1 MIKRGRIP
9 FASDRYDGS
18 DIIACA
24 IIILQEDFMKKQITI
39 TDLLNIFLQ
48 HIKLIIIVTLL
59 GGLLAFLYV
68 SYFVTPMYS
77 TSSLILVQNG
87 NSFGDINAS
96 NKNTTVGDEKVNTSD
111 ITSSQ
116 MLANTCSTL
125 FTVDPDMKSIIS
137 GASVSISVVENSYFL
152 RITST
157 SSDPHTAANIAN
169 LVANTAP
176 QVFKKYFGDAGKVD
190 LVEEAGV
197 PSSPSSPNKMR
208 YVLIGLLVGL
218 VVSLGISFLLEIIDT
233 TIKPGDDLYKMYD
246 IPVFAEI
253 VDFETEGRG
262 KRK

>member
-1 MIKRGRIP
+1 
-9 FASDRYDGS
+9 
-18 DIIACA
+18 
-24 IIILQEDFMKKQITI
+24 MKKQISI
-39 TDLLNIFLQ
+39 GDLLKIFLQ

-68 SYFVTPMYS
+68 TYLVTPMYS
-77 TSSLILVQNG
+77 TSALILVQNG
-87 NSFGDINAS
+87 NTFESDINAANNS
-96 NKNTTVGDEKVNTSD
+96 SLNGEKVNTND

-137 GASVSISVVENSYFL
+137 GASISISVVEDSYFL
-152 RITST
+152 RISST

-190 LVEEAGV
+190 TVEEANV
-197 PSSPSSPNKMR
+197 PSSPSSPNKPR
-208 YVLIGLLVGL
+208 YVLIGLLAGL
-218 VVSLGISFLLEIIDT
+218 VLSLVISFLLEIIDT
-233 TIKPGDDLYKMYD
+233 TIKPGDDLYKIYD

-253 VDFETEGRG
+253 VDFETEGGG
-262 KRK
+262 KKK

>member
-1 MIKRGRIP
+1 
-9 FASDRYDGS
+9 
-18 DIIACA
+18 
-24 IIILQEDFMKKQITI
+24 MKKQITI

-87 NSFGDINAS
+87 NSFGDINAT
-96 NKNTTVGDEKVNTSD
+96 NKNTTVGDEKVNTND

>member
-1 MIKRGRIP
+1 
-9 FASDRYDGS
+9 
-18 DIIACA
+18 
-24 IIILQEDFMKKQITI
+24 MKKQITI
-39 TDLLNIFLQ
+39 ADLLKIFLQ

-59 GGLLAFLYV
+59 GALLAFLYV
-68 SYFVTPMYS
+68 TYLVTPMYS
-77 TSSLILVQNG
+77 TSALILVQNG
-87 NSFGDINAS
+87 NSFESDINKANNS
-96 NKNTTVGDEKVNTSD
+96 SMSGEKVNTSD

-137 GASVSISVVENSYFL
+137 GASISISVVENSYFL
-152 RITST
+152 RVSST

-190 LVEEAGV
+190 TVEEANV
-197 PSSPSSPNKMR
+197 PSSPSSPNKPK

-218 VVSLGISFLLEIIDT
+218 VLSLIISFLLEIIDT
-233 TIKPGDDLYKMYD
+233 TIKPGDDLYKLYD

-253 VDFETEGRG
+253 VDFEAEGG
-262 KRK
+262 AKKK

>member
-1 MIKRGRIP
+1 
-9 FASDRYDGS
+9 
-18 DIIACA
+18 
-24 IIILQEDFMKKQITI
+24 MKKQITI
-39 TDLLNIFLQ
+39 GDLLKIFLQ

-59 GGLLAFLYV
+59 GGILAFIYV
-68 SYFVTPMYS
+68 TYFVTPMYS

-87 NSFGDINAS
+87 NTFESDISSAGS
-96 NKNTTVGDEKVNTSD
+96 NKTLSGEKVNTND

-137 GASVSISVVENSYFL
+137 GATISISVVEESYFL
-152 RITST
+152 RISST

-190 LVEEAGV
+190 TVEEANV
-197 PSSPSSPNKMR
+197 PSSPSSPNRSR
-208 YVLIGLLVGL
+208 YILIGLIIGL
-218 VVSLGISFLLEIIDT
+218 ALSLIISFLLEIIDT
-233 TIKPGDDLYKMYD
+233 TIKPGDDLYKMYE

-253 VDFETEGRG
+253 VDFEAEGG
-262 KRK
+262 AKKK

>member
-1 MIKRGRIP
+1 
-9 FASDRYDGS
+9 
-18 DIIACA
+18 
-24 IIILQEDFMKKQITI
+24 MKKQITI
-39 TDLLNIFLQ
+39 ADLLSIFLQ

-68 SYFVTPMYS
+68 TYFVTPMYS

-197 PSSPSSPNKMR
+197 PSAPSSPNKMR
-208 YVLIGLLVGL
+208 FVLIGLLIGL
-218 VVSLGISFLLEIIDT
+218 VVSLGISFLIEIIDT

-262 KRK
+262 KKK

>member
-1 MIKRGRIP
+1 
-9 FASDRYDGS
+9 
-18 DIIACA
+18 
-24 IIILQEDFMKKQITI
+24 MKKQISI
-39 TDLLNIFLQ
+39 GDLLKIFLQ

-59 GGLLAFLYV
+59 GALLAFLYV
-68 SYFVTPMYS
+68 TYLVTPMYS
-77 TSSLILVQNG
+77 TSALILVQNG
-87 NSFGDINAS
+87 NTFESDINKANNS
-96 NKNTTVGDEKVNTSD
+96 TLNGEKVNTND

-116 MLANTCSTL
+116 MLANPCSTL

-137 GASVSISVVENSYFL
+137 GASISISVVEDSYFL
-152 RITST
+152 RISST

-190 LVEEAGV
+190 TVEEANV
-197 PSSPSSPNKMR
+197 PSSPSSPNKPR

-218 VVSLGISFLLEIIDT
+218 VLSLVISFLLEIIDT

-253 VDFETEGRG
+253 VDFETEGGG
-262 KRK
+262 KKR